1 MVGSEEPGCHE
12 VCLIKGETEMPGD
25 TILYEL
31 KGNTGVITINRP
43 ECMNAINKEAA
54 QSLIDVLARCKGDPN
69 CRVVVVAA
77 AGEKVFS
84 SGADI
89 NVFIDEQKNTFGG
102 REWSRLGQH
111 TLNTFD
117 TLGKPSIAIIDG
129 LCAGGGCEIALA
141 CTFRIASDRAR
152 FALPEVSVGILPGWG
167 GTQRLVQIIGKTKA
181 LELVLTGNVIDAGEA
196 QRVERIVEPE
206 RVRNEYPLIERG
218 IDRKGCE
225 RIIREH
231 GLPVPMRSGCFICP
245 FQRLSQWRHLRTVH
259 PELYCKARQL

>member
-1 MVGSEEPGCHE
+1 
-12 VCLIKGETEMPGD
+12 MPGD

-54 QSLIDVLARCKGDPN
+54 QSLIDVLARCKDDPN

-102 REWSRLGQH
+102 REWSRLGQY

-181 LELVLTGNVIDAGEA
+181 LELVLTGNAIDAGEA
-196 QRVERIVEPE
+196 LRIGLVNRVVPVAELWSAADALAGQIS
-206 RVRNEYPLIERG
+206 RNAPLAVSLALEAVNNGANLPLQAGLILESNLAGLLCTTDDAKEG
-218 IDRKGCE
+218 IQAFREKRRPQFKG
-225 RIIREH
+225 
-231 GLPVPMRSGCFICP
+231 
-245 FQRLSQWRHLRTVH
+245 
-259 PELYCKARQL
+259 K